1 LSVEWPSEDP
11 LQIEPRDAS
20 TSTSPTVF
28 LDLLGATGDVIVL
41 VNEDLS
47 VRWVSAS
54 VERFSGWTQDEA
66 ASMDAATLMH
76 PREIKAAMSNFAR
89 LLQGASPESCRTD
102 VRFRKSSGA
111 WVWTEVTGVDL
122 RALVGVNAIVLSI
135 RDTSDRV
142 DREQELAGQADR
154 FEALVKNSND
164 CIIVSNKDLVVTYAS
179 SAMLRILG
187 FEPSLAVGRRL
198 GATVREPDLTR
209 LHEAVARV
217 IAHPQEVVR
226 VEVELLHA
234 DGRLRQIENVLTN
247 CLDDPL
253 IRGIVTNFRD
263 VTDQRLALEDLRD
276 RTIQVESAEA
286 ESRRLLDIFDVTPD
300 LTVLSNAQGSVI
312 YLNAS
317 ARKFFGLGRPELDL
331 MNSDQ
336 LDGLSRWFGPLN
348 EELLQ
353 TLMQHGRWSG
363 EVDIRRH
370 DGVIVPVAIQ
380 MFVHY
385 RPGTTEIDFYS
396 GVARDISERKEL
408 QASLQIQATHDQL
421 TGLPNRVLLFEKIE
435 RAMEGMK
442 AAPIPSRSALLFVDI
457 DHFKKFN
464 DTLGHAQGDAVL
476 QQVARRLCEVVR
488 PGDTVARF
496 GGDEFI
502 VLCERLDTASDAVVI
517 AHRINAACLLPFEI
531 QQTSVAVGVSI
542 GIAQIDPSEDDP
554 LAVIR
559 DADAAMY
566 EAKAGGRG
574 RWVIFDDKMGAK
586 ATQRRRVESWMR
598 DTLHGEEFSLHY
610 QPVVSLVTGEL
621 TGVEALLRWQH
632 GESSIAPDV
641 FVPIAEASG
650 LIVPIGE
657 WVLKTACEQL
667 AAWQQLP
674 GWAGL
679 RLAVNVSGRQ
689 LQDPGFNSLA
699 VKVLSQSGL
708 TPNTL
713 SVEITETVLLD
724 DAVAWGERLMPLK
737 ELGIE
742 ISLDD
747 FGTGHSS
754 LTYLRRFPADSVKL
768 DQSFVSGIENSLEDR
783 AIVSAVIN
791 LCSTLGLSCVAEGVE
806 TFAQLELLKGLG
818 CAAGQ
823 GHLFAPGL
831 EPAEFEAQFLAESGP
846 DRADT

>member
-1 LSVEWPSEDP
+1 MSVEWSSELP
-11 LQIEPRDAS
+11 LTAEPRDAS
-20 TSTSPTVF
+20 AGASPQVF

-41 VNEDLS
+41 LNEDLS

-54 VERFSGWTQDEA
+54 VEKFGGWTAEQA
-66 ASMDAATLMH
+66 ASMDPSTLLH
-76 PREIKAAMSNFAR
+76 PREIKVAMTNLER

-102 VRFRKSSGA
+102 VRLRKSSGD
-111 WVWTEVTGVDL
+111 WIWSEVTGVDL
-122 RALVGVNAIVLSI
+122 RQLDGVNAIVLSI

-142 DREQELAGQADR
+142 DRESDLADQANR
-154 FEALVKNSND
+154 FEALVRNSND
-164 CIIVSNKDLVVTYAS
+164 CIMVSNKDLVVTYAS
-179 SAMLRILG
+179 SAMFRILG
-187 FEPSLAVGRRL
+187 FEPSLAIGLKL
-198 GATVREPDLTR
+198 GASVREPHLTR
-209 LHEAVARV
+209 LHEACAQV
-217 IAHPQEVVR
+217 ILHPNEAVR
-226 VEVELLHA
+226 VEVELRHA
-234 DGRLRQIENVLTN
+234 DGRLRLVENVLTN

-253 IRGIVTNFRD
+253 VRGIVTNFRD
-263 VTDQRLALEDLRD
+263 VTDQRLALEDLQE
-276 RTIQVESAEA
+276 RTAQVEAAEA

-300 LTVLSNAQGSVI
+300 LTVLSDAQGAAV
-312 YLNAS
+312 YLNAA
-317 ARKFFGLGRPELDL
+317 ARKFFGLARPELDL
-331 MNSDQ
+331 MNTEQ
-336 LDGLSRWFGPLN
+336 LVGFSNWLGPLN
-348 EELLQ
+348 EQVLQALTQEGSWVGEL
-353 TLMQHGRWSG
+353 
-363 EVDIRRH
+363 EIRRH
-370 DGVIVPVAIQ
+370 DGVMVPVSVQ
-380 MFVHY
+380 MVAHY
-385 RPGTTEIDFYS
+385 RPGSTEVDFYS
-396 GVARDISERKEL
+396 GVARDISERKDL

-435 RAMEGMK
+435 RAMAGLK
-442 AAPIPSRSALLFVDI
+442 AAPLPSRSALLFIDI

-464 DTLGHAQGDAVL
+464 DTLGHAKGDVVL
-476 QQVARRLCEVVR
+476 QQVARRICEVVR

-517 AHRINAACLLPFEI
+517 AHRINAACLLPLEVEGS
-531 QQTSVAVGVSI
+531 SVAVGVSI
-542 GIAQIDPSEDDP
+542 GIAQIDPSEADP

-598 DTLHGEEFSLHY
+598 NTLQGEEFSLHY

-621 TGVEALLRWQH
+621 TGVEALLRWKH
-632 GESSIAPDV
+632 GESSISPDV
-641 FVPIAEASG
+641 FVPIAEESG

-657 WVLKTACEQL
+657 WVLRTACQQL

-689 LQDPGFNSLA
+689 LQDPGFNLLA
-699 VKVLSQSGL
+699 VEALSQSGL

-724 DAVAWGERLMPLK
+724 DAAAWGERLAPLK

-754 LTYLRRFPADSVKL
+754 LTYLRRFPADTVKL
-768 DQSFVSGIENSLEDR
+768 DQSFVSGIEHNLEDR
-783 AIVSAVIN
+783 AIVSAVID
-791 LCSTLGLSCVAEGVE
+791 LCSTLGLTCVAEGVE

-831 EPAEFEAQFLAESGP
+831 EPLEFEAQFLAESGP
-846 DRADT
+846 GRADT